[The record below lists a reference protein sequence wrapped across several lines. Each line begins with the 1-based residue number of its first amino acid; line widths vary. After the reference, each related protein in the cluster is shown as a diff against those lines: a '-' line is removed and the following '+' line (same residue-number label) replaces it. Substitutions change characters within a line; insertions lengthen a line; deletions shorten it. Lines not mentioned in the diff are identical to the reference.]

1 MPSSIQPPRRLSALV
16 SWQTGKVATLGA
28 RLTARLMPLG
38 ARTDFAILAALD
50 QYGPLSQADLG
61 RRLGLDRN
69 DVSTVLTRLMNA
81 QQVTRQPDAADPRR
95 NQVTATKAGLLYLEQ
110 LQRHADLV
118 QRDLLTGLD
127 DTESAQLTA
136 LLDRVLAHHP
146 TQSA

>member
-69 DVSTVLTRLMNA
+69 DVSTVLTRLISA

-127 DTESAQLTA
+127 DTESVQLTA